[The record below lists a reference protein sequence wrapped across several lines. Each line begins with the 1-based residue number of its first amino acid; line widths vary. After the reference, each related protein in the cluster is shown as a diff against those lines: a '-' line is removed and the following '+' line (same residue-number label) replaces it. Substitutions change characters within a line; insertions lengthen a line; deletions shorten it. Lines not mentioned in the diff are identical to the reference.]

1 MFKVIIEMPKGDDRR
16 RHLGYDKSG
25 FVDIGPIKDVIQVN
39 NGIMPV
45 DYGYVPNT
53 FNANDKDEV
62 DVLLIS
68 NKKYSVGGEVVVEP
82 IGLLRRE
89 DGDDKMIVVDVG
101 DPRKSCVELPDE
113 VRKSITEFFGYKHK
127 IISIEGAEV
136 AIKYLEDN
144 KIQ

>member
-1 MFKVIIEMPKGDDRR
+1 MKIVIEMPKGDDRR

-25 FVDIGPIKDVIQVN
+25 FVDIGPIKDVIPVN

-53 FNANDKDEV
+53 FNASDKDEV

-68 NKKYSVGGEVVVEP
+68 SNKYSVGDEAVVEP

-89 DGDDKMIVVDVG
+89 DGDDKIIAVDVG
-101 DPRKSCVELPDE
+101 NPIKNWVELPDE

-136 AIKYLEDN
+136 AVKYLEDN
-144 KIQ
+144 KVK